1 MRWIDKSWLAWWRPD
16 AYYNRLNEAPLDD
29 YYAAGYR
36 LLLLDI
42 DNTLMTHGHSSSDP
56 EAGRALSWIRATG
69 LMPVILSNAK
79 RERAAAV
86 AADLGC
92 PVIGM
97 AMKPGVGGIET
108 ALRLTGFSRKQ
119 ALLAGDQ
126 LFTDIWAARKAEVAA
141 VLVQPI
147 SRRGEP
153 IQIWFK
159 RHLEDWLFRH
169 YNCRPVY
176 DDILAFC
183 GGPADRSGRS
193 VPADGTD

>member
-1 MRWIDKSWLAWWRPD
+1 MRWMDKGWLTWWRPD
-16 AYYNRLNEAPLDD
+16 AYYNALGEAPLAA

-56 EAGRALSWIRATG
+56 AAGQALSRIRSTG

-97 AMKPGVGGIET
+97 AMKPGVGGIEA
-108 ALRLTGFSRKQ
+108 ALRLTGFGREQ
-119 ALLAGDQ
+119 TLLAGDQ
-126 LFTDIWAARKAEVAA
+126 LFTDIWAARKAGVAA
-141 VLVQPI
+141 LLVRPI

-153 IQIWFK
+153 IQIRFK
-159 RHLEDWLFRH
+159 RRLEDWLFRR

-176 DDILAFC
+176 DEIRSA
-183 GGPADRSGRS
+183 GIGAPERSGR
-193 VPADGTD
+193 TE